1 MLLIKL
7 WQNGIQ
13 MLINFA
19 HHWTKILLNLEKK
32 SKGLN
37 RRPRYNYF
45 HSTTFNTFFKEAL
58 LTQFVRRNRRTDK
71 CFFSP
76 GGFSSYPVKV
86 ICHAFHGHS
95 SRVATDLEKSGNLK
109 ETSESQGICLKS
121 RGICDRIPKVREK
134 SGNFVV

>member
-1 MLLIKL
+1 
-7 WQNGIQ
+7 

-76 GGFSSYPVKV
+76 GGFSSHPVKV

-109 ETSESQGICLKS
+109 ETSESQGICLK
-121 RGICDRIPKVREK
+121 VREFATEFQK
-134 SGNFVV
+134 SGKSQGILFSEIHFQSRWRS